1 MLEFS
6 IKQWQLFDTNALAG
20 FHRRLADFVRTEIRE
35 ATAFLGDEELA
46 QFIGEQDHE
55 ARLLGIESEAGVTQ
69 FVCLALAFGPGFHK
83 LADAQS
89 YFALPNISP
98 EEKLDE
104 LVNYLYSIE
113 FDGNTNVFDSL
124 LGPDL

>member
-1 MLEFS
+1 M
-6 IKQWQLFDTNALAG
+6 Q
-20 FHRRLADFVRTEIRE
+20 RLS
-35 ATAFLGDEELA
+35 G
-46 QFIGEQDHE
+46 
-55 ARLLGIESEAGVTQ
+55 
-69 FVCLALAFGPGFHK
+69 LAFGPGFHK